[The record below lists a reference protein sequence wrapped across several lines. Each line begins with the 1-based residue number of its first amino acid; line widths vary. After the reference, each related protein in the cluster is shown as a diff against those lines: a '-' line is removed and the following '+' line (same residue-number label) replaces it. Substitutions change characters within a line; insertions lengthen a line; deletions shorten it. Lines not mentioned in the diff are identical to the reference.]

1 MTLSKEEYE
10 YLSAF
15 DYQFHTALA
24 NNYTRIDV
32 RGVLAKMAEIY
43 ERVFKTKSK
52 MVGGCNKCVLTDIK
66 RLARVYFEDKAEY
79 DAEKASVEAENKPV
93 EASVEE
99 KTVDPQPNEEKPAK
113 KKKAAKNKK
122 K

>member
-1 MTLSKEEYE
+1 MTLTKEEYE

-15 DYQFHTALA
+15 DYQLHTAVER
-24 NNYTRIDV
+24 NYTRIDV

-43 ERVFKTKSK
+43 ERVFKSKSK

-66 RLARVYFEDKAEY
+66 RLARVYFEDKKAY
-79 DAEKASVEAENKPV
+79 DAEKAAVEVENKPV

-99 KTVDPQPNEEKPAK
+99 KATDPQPNDEKPATK
-113 KKKAAKNKK
+113 KKVAKNKK